1 MNPTSGQTAYRLP
14 WLREYGEFMRT
25 LWRIIAGL
33 FRWSWRVLNFIREF
47 ILNLFLIVLILAGVG
62 IWLQLS
68 SASSS
73 EPVQQGALKVDL
85 SGVLVDKP
93 SVSNR
98 LSRISRQLLG
108 ASSDRLQENSLFDV
122 VDAIRQA
129 KSDKNITGMVLDLRD
144 FAGGDQPSLQYVG
157 KALREFRDAGKPIFA
172 LGDSYSQ
179 AQYYLASYATKV
191 YLSPQGTVDLHGFA
205 TNGLYYKSLLDK
217 LKVSSHVFRVGTYKS
232 AVEPFLRDDMSPE
245 ARDAD
250 GRWVGQLWQNYL
262 NTVSANRQI
271 TPQQLFPGA
280 AGIISG
286 LQAVQGDTAKYA
298 LDNKLVDVLDSRA
311 AADRELVKT
320 FGWDKA
326 SNDYRNVSIY
336 DYNVKQPTQQDGNI
350 AVILASGAIMDGEE
364 SAGNVGGDTTA
375 AQIRDARLDDKIKAI
390 VLRVNSPGGSVT
402 ASEAI
407 REELAAAHDA
417 GKPVVVSMGGMAA
430 SGGYWIS
437 TPADY
442 IVAAPSTLTGS
453 IGIFGVINTVENSLS
468 SIGVH
473 SDGVATSPL
482 ADVSTTKAL
491 PTEVQQLMQLTIEN
505 GYRNFVGL
513 VAASR
518 HKTPQQIDAIAQG
531 HVWTGSDAKANGLVD
546 ALGDFDDAVAKAAEL
561 AKVAKPELSWYQD
574 DPGMID
580 LLLNQMNASAQA
592 VLPAALKVWL
602 PAPVSEVMGALQAQP
617 GLMNNLNDPQN
628 RYAFC
633 LTCGN
638 VR

>member
-1 MNPTSGQTAYRLP
+1 MIT
-14 WLREYGEFMRT
+14 
-25 LWRIIAGL
+25 GL

-68 SASSS
+68 SAGNS

-85 SGVLVDKP
+85 SGMLVDKP

-108 ASSDRLQENSLFDV
+108 ANSDRLQENSLFDV

-129 KSDKNITGMVLDLRD
+129 KTDSNITGIVLDLRD

-157 KALREFRDAGKPIFA
+157 KALREFRDSGKPVYA

-179 AQYYLASYATKV
+179 AQYYLASFANKIW
-191 YLSPQGTVDLHGFA
+191 LSPQGTVDLHGFA
-205 TNGLYYKSLLDK
+205 TNGLYYKTLLEK

-232 AVEPFLRDDMSPE
+232 AVEPFLRDNMSPD

-250 GRWVGQLWQNYL
+250 SRWITQLWQNYL

-271 TPQQLFPGA
+271 TPEQLFPGA
-280 AGIISG
+280 AGVISG
-286 LQAVQGDTAKYA
+286 LEAVQGDTAKYA
-298 LDNKLVDVLDSRA
+298 LNNKLVDTLSSRA
-311 AADRELVKT
+311 AADQALAKT

-326 SNDYRNVSIY
+326 NNDYRYVSIY
-336 DYNVKQPTQQDGNI
+336 DYRLKQPAQQKRNI
-350 AVILASGAIMDGEE
+350 AVILASGAIMDREE

-375 AQIRDARLDDKIKAI
+375 AQIREARLDPAIKAI

-407 REELAAAHDA
+407 REELAAAHEA

-442 IVAAPSTLTGS
+442 IIAAPSTLTGS
-453 IGIFGVINTVENSLS
+453 IGIFGVINTVENSLDA
-468 SIGVH
+468 IGVH
-473 SDGVATSPL
+473 TDGVATSPL
-482 ADVSTTKAL
+482 ADVATTKTL
-491 PTEVQQLMQLTIEN
+491 PAEVQQLMQLTIEN
-505 GYRNFVGL
+505 GYRNFIGL

-518 HKTPQQIDAIAQG
+518 HKTPEQIDAIAQG
-531 HVWTGSDAKANGLVD
+531 HVWTGSDAKGNGLVD
-546 ALGDFDDAVAKAAEL
+546 ALGDFDDAVAKAASL
-561 AKVAKPELSWYQD
+561 ASVKQPALNWYQD
-574 DPGMID
+574 EPGMLD
-580 LLLNQMNASAQA
+580 LLLNQMSASAQA
-592 VLPAALKVWL
+592 VLPDALKIWL
-602 PAPVSEVMGALQAQP
+602 PAPVQDVVSAMQSQP
-617 GLMNNLNDPQN
+617 GLLGKLNDPQN

-633 LTCGN
+633 LNCGS